1 MDANLKK
8 EIEEASWNLR
18 GVNSWKHNNDVEK
31 TLHNLVN
38 IVKILA
44 SEIDRLEQEKVSHAS

>member
-1 MDANLKK
+1 MDGNLRK

-18 GVNSWKHNNDVEK
+18 GVNSWEHNNNVEK
-31 TLHNLVN
+31 SLHNLLN

-44 SEIDRLEQEKVSHAS
+44 SEIDRLEQEKVSHDS

>member
-1 MDANLKK
+1 MNANLKI
-8 EIEEASWNLR
+8 EIEQASWHLR

-31 TLHNLVN
+31 SLHNLVN

-44 SEIDRLEQEKVSHAS
+44 SEIDRLEQEKVSHEN